1 MAQNQAQN
9 QFQVDR
15 TTALFERP
23 AITIVDQARFDRVKQ
38 ALEDAFAPG
47 KVEKFLRS
55 VERAGLRIRE
65 FEQVLQAGK
74 LGAEAAAEY
83 AKLGDADQGL
93 VRELYLASVEKV
105 EMPLRDKYFKIY
117 AYY

>member
-9 QFQVDR
+9 FHVDR
-15 TTALFERP
+15 STALFERP
-23 AITIVDQARFDRVKQ
+23 AITILDQARFDQVKQ

-55 VERAGLRIRE
+55 VEHAGLRIRE
-65 FEQVLQAGK
+65 FEKILQAGK
-74 LGAEAAAEY
+74 LGAEAAAY
-83 AKLGDADQGL
+83 AQLSAGDQGL
-93 VRELYLASVEKV
+93 VRELYLALVERV
-105 EMPLRDKYFKIY
+105 ETPLRDKYFRIY

>member
-15 TTALFERP
+15 STALFERP
-23 AITIVDQARFDRVKQ
+23 AITIVDPARFARVKQ

-65 FEQVLQAGK
+65 FEKILQAGK
-74 LGAEAAAEY
+74 LGAEAAEY
-83 AKLGDADQGL
+83 AQLSDADQGL
-93 VRELYLASVEKV
+93 IRELYLALVEKV
-105 EMPLRDKYFKIY
+105 EMPLREKYFKLY